1 MPDMNPKDAAAWE
14 QTWERAKDD
23 TRKLI
28 ADCAIMLQADV
39 NPAFVAAQFA
49 KMGMASPL
57 ASTAST
63 MAVLLVMCAQQE
75 LKDRGLSREL
85 PPDPFTAEPTDLERV
100 EQFVNE
106 LTALCLRHNL
116 LADPQGESVLPLVGD
131 PGAGF
136 GTVGRDPVAVGLTW
150 DTDKG
155 RFTCQS
161 PDLTMQGNE
170 TVPLWVVPS

>member
-1 MPDMNPKDAAAWE
+1 MNPKDAAAWE

-85 PPDPFTAEPTDLERV
+85 PPDPFADAPGDQQRAEL
-100 EQFVNE
+100 FVND
-106 LTALCLRHNL
+106 LTALCLRHNMLPVLAGEAL
-116 LADPQGESVLPLVGD
+116 LPVVGD
-131 PGAGF
+131 PGTGF
-136 GTVGRDPVAVGLTW
+136 GTVGRDPVAVDLAW
-150 DTDKG
+150 DDDRK

-161 PDLTMQGNE
+161 PNLAMEGNL